1 MLKLLSLKVL
11 VKKLLSHD
19 DWKIRRR
26 SERKIPKPINMYTDS
41 GNSLKI
47 ENQIMYCTH
56 LMLLTTKLNKTETIN
71 IFNDLAWGF
80 ETVKT
85 KYLYILV

>member
-1 MLKLLSLKVL
+1 
-11 VKKLLSHD
+11 
-19 DWKIRRR
+19 
-26 SERKIPKPINMYTDS
+26 MYTDS

-71 IFNDLAWGF
+71 MFNDLA
-80 ETVKT
+80 
-85 KYLYILV
+85 

>member
-41 GNSLKI
+41 GNSLKT

-71 IFNDLAWGF
+71 ILMTWH
-80 ETVKT
+80 EVLKLLKQSTCT
-85 KYLYILV
+85 Y

>member
-71 IFNDLAWGF
+71 ILMTWH
-80 ETVKT
+80 EVLKLLKQSTCT
-85 KYLYILV
+85 Y